1 MLRNR
6 NKSEPVDATADFASA
21 AEGRLEGARGPFGA
35 RSVKRL
41 IPAGGKIFLLI
52 GVIVVLL
59 ICYPLVRK
67 ALTKADSDSTAKQ
80 NEKAGPLRNALSQ
93 LVLKDEQTNVQPPP
107 AEPSAAAK
115 PSMDVQTV
123 AQDPAR
129 DQQAAAE
136 KVAGD
141 LLARR
146 LGAPLVSKDA
156 AEGGTGDTGQDGS
169 SGQPAGQ
176 PTNSGFSDGEDGGAA
191 LLKNKLKPY
200 QLELLSAGRIADP
213 DFTLVAGTPMS
224 CITLERIV
232 TTQPGTVSCRF
243 TRDVYSLSGRVVLI
257 DRGTIAFGHYDSM
270 LTQGQSRIFVS
281 WDRIVGPAPNY
292 VAVRISSPGAGELGE
307 SGMGAYVDTHF
318 WERFGGSVMLSIID
332 DGLAAAT
339 QRGGSGDN
347 QVNFTNSSNNA
358 QTMASEALKNTI
370 NIRPTAYASAGS
382 VVNIKLANDL
392 HFGKVYELRSAQ

>member
-1 MLRNR
+1 M
-6 NKSEPVDATADFASA
+6 
-21 AEGRLEGARGPFGA
+21 
-35 RSVKRL
+35 KRL
-41 IPAGGKIFLLI
+41 MPAGGKIFLII
-52 GVIVVLL
+52 GVIVVLA
-59 ICYPLVRK
+59 ICIPLARK
-67 ALTKADSDSTAKQ
+67 ALKKADEDSTAKQ

-93 LVLKDEQTNVQPPP
+93 LILKDEPATAPAAQLETSSASLPP
-107 AEPSAAAK
+107 ADTQPA
-115 PSMDVQTV
+115 
-123 AQDPAR
+123 AQDPAAL
-129 DQQAAAE
+129 QQAVAD
-136 KVAGD
+136 KVAAD

-156 AEGGTGDTGQDGS
+156 AEGGSSDQGQERA

-176 PTNSGFSDGEDGGAA
+176 PNNSGFTDGEDGGAT

-224 CITLERIV
+224 CITRERIV

-257 DRGTIAFGHYDSM
+257 DRGTIAFGHYDSL
-270 LTQGQSRIFVS
+270 LTQGQNRIFVS

-307 SGMGAYVDTHF
+307 SGIGAYIDTHF

-370 NIRPTAYASAGS
+370 NIRPTGYAPQGS
-382 VVNIKLANDL
+382 VMNIKLANDL